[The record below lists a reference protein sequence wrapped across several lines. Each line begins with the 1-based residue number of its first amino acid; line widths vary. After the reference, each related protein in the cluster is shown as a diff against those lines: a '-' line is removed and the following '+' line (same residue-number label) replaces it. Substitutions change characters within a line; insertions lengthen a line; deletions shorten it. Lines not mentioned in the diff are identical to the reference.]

1 MKMSTLITLLSCL
14 ICIEVSRA
22 DNLNDQSEREIN
34 RELCRLEVATK
45 FIFRSNQKTIIR
57 ACEIEKV
64 NFAGWLGEFSYE
76 PAILRTRFG
85 TGVLP
90 PLNALKSKGDSEAI

>member
-1 MKMSTLITLLSCL
+1 MKMSTLITLLSFL
-14 ICIEVSRA
+14 PCIEVSRA
-22 DNLNDQSEREIN
+22 DNLNEQSEREIN

-76 PAILRTRFG
+76 PSYPPDAFWHRGLATPERFE
-85 TGVLP
+85 
-90 PLNALKSKGDSEAI
+90 KQR

>member
-1 MKMSTLITLLSCL
+1 MKMSTLITLLSFL
-14 ICIEVSRA
+14 PCIEVSRA

-45 FIFRSNQKTIIR
+45 FIYQKTIIR

-76 PAILRTRFG
+76 PSYPPDAFWHRGLATPERFE
-85 TGVLP
+85 
-90 PLNALKSKGDSEAI
+90 KQR